1 MQVFWDLSETRQA
14 AMAGVNRLTLVEFNA
29 YCAHH
34 RIGLHDA
41 QDLWWGI
48 RVLDRAYKSFQ
59 AEKSK

>member
-1 MQVFWDLSETRQA
+1 
-14 AMAGVNRLTLVEFNA
+14 MAGVNRLTLVEFNA